1 MFGRRELDYLMMHG
15 PLARGP
21 VFALCIPVYVQI
33 IVKTGLASVDAFLG
47 EKNKKTLS
55 FINLVGLNHSSQ
67 KDLSHQAQLIG
78 SLDVLTLR
86 KSKITGLGVILNT
99 TMCGKSNVSLI
110 GLGNV
115 SVTRKE
121 KIT

>member
-1 MFGRRELDYLMMHG
+1 M
-15 PLARGP
+15 
-21 VFALCIPVYVQI
+21 
-33 IVKTGLASVDAFLG
+33 G
-47 EKNKKTLS
+47 EKNKKTLIIIDVVS
-55 FINLVGLNHSSQ
+55 LNHSSQ
-67 KDLSHQAQLIG
+67 KDLSHQAQVIG

-86 KSKITGLGVILNT
+86 KTKITGLGVILIT